1 MHLGHIWTAR
11 SVLQELGL
19 DKLFMVVA
27 ANPPHKADQ
36 GRLPGN
42 IRLRMVE
49 AAMHNEPKIF
59 ASDVEL
65 KREGKSFTV
74 DTVNAFKKQY
84 RGAKLH
90 LIVGGDML
98 ENFPT
103 WREPAAILSM
113 AKLVAVTRP
122 DEQRDMRALAD
133 SISSQLGGSVILSS
147 FTGPDVSSTEI
158 RRRMN
163 EALPVDTMVA
173 RPTELYMYENALYM
187 PQEIADIR
195 SRLSRILKKRRLS
208 HTMLTACEAV
218 KLACR
223 YGADPKKA
231 RLAAV
236 LHDCVKLPNKEL
248 IAFCEQNCYD
258 LTDDERE
265 NPYLIHARLGAVLA
279 EQDYGVADPEVL
291 MAIRNHTLGRVGMS
305 MLEKI
310 IYVADKIEPSR
321 DYEGLDEIR
330 ELAYKDIDG
339 AMLLVMQHSAEY
351 TAASGR
357 AVNPSTAS
365 VMEYLQN
372 EINNNKEIH

>member
-1 MHLGHIWTAR
+1 
-11 SVLQELGL
+11 
-19 DKLFMVVA
+19 
-27 ANPPHKADQ
+27 
-36 GRLPGN
+36 
-42 IRLRMVE
+42 
-49 AAMHNEPKIF
+49 
-59 ASDVEL
+59 
-65 KREGKSFTV
+65 
-74 DTVNAFKKQY
+74 
-84 RGAKLH
+84 
-90 LIVGGDML
+90 
-98 ENFPT
+98 
-103 WREPAAILSM
+103 M

-133 SISSQLGGSVILSS
+133 SISSELGGSVILSS